1 MQKKGFCGI
10 TNFFWLPF
18 PHILLAKM
26 LKFYNTM
33 YSDPNT
39 GGRPQMMVSKGLRGE
54 NSNLNYY

>member
-10 TNFFWLPF
+10 TNFFWLLF
-18 PHILLAKM
+18 PHILLAEM

-39 GGRPQMMVSKGLRGE
+39 GGDSK
-54 NSNLNYY
+54 